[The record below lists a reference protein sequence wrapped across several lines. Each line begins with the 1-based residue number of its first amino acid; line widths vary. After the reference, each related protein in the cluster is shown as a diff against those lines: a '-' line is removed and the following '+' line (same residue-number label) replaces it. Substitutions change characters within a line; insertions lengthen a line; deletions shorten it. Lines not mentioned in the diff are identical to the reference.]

1 MKLDQLFN
9 PSGLRDS
16 EQLEVRINTIG
27 TAARVMIMATALSIF
42 LPYYITS
49 IVVGTVGF
57 TFCVLPGTRD
67 KIFIHKGAFTVAVF
81 TLITAIVSLCYKNY
95 MGLLRTGV
103 FAAMIVIFFVTR
115 ALVTKIFYE
124 RLLDVICAGGT
135 ASSIGAVIELIV
147 HRDENFYRS
156 KALFVNPNFFGAA
169 IMLTVMICAY
179 KAVVRGKNAKLF
191 YFIAVINAAGIYA
204 CGSMALWGVAF
215 IGILILLLLNHE
227 YRLLA
232 VFFGVAATILVTVVL
247 VPQLI
252 PRLNEISATTD
263 NRIKI
268 WEFAIEQ
275 IKEAPIF
282 GRGFFSYR
290 FLYGQLSPERPEL
303 YKAALA
309 HNILLDCMLSHGIVG
324 TAVIGVFLGQF
335 VKTVFE
341 CHDGLKSRGNSYVIT
356 TFIAA
361 VAGACA
367 FYGMIDTTLIWVQN
381 GMILL
386 FIASGIGVDE
396 RSLRHKQHA
405 ERARNEKSDIK

>member
-1 MKLDQLFN
+1 MKISEIFN
-9 PSGLRDS
+9 PPGVRDADHY
-16 EQLEVRINTIG
+16 EVRLNTIG
-27 TAARVMIMATALSIF
+27 TAARIIILACALSIF

-49 IVVGTVGF
+49 IVVGVAGL
-57 TFCVLPGTRD
+57 TFCILPGTRD
-67 KIFIHKGAFTVAVF
+67 KIFIHKGAFTLALF
-81 TLITAIVSLCYKNY
+81 TLVTAVVSVVHKNY

-103 FAAMIVIFFVTR
+103 FAAMMVIFFVAR
-115 ALVTKIFYE
+115 ALATKIFYE
-124 RLLDVICAGGT
+124 RLLDLICAGGT
-135 ASSIGAVIELIV
+135 VSSIGAVIELIL
-147 HRDENFYRS
+147 HKGDRFYRS
-156 KALFVNPNFFGAA
+156 SALFVNPNFFGAA
-169 IMLTVMICAY
+169 IMLTILICAY
-179 KAVVRGKNAKLF
+179 KAVVRNKNAKLF
-191 YFIAVINAAGIYA
+191 YFVAIVNAAGLYA
-204 CGSMALWGVAF
+204 CGSMALWGVLF

-232 VFFGVAATILVTVVL
+232 IFFGVAATVLVTIVL

-252 PRLNEISATTD
+252 PRLNEISATTE
-263 NRIKI
+263 NRVII

-275 IKEAPIF
+275 IKKAPVF

-290 FLYGQLSPERPEL
+290 FLYYQLSPGRPEI

-324 TAVIGVFLGQF
+324 TALIGIFMGQF

-341 CHDGLKSRGNSYVIT
+341 CHDGLKSRGDSYVIT

-361 VAGACA
+361 VAGSCA

-396 RSLRHKQHA
+396 RRLRHKQHA
-405 ERARNEKSDIK
+405 EHARTDKTE